1 MRAFPHE
8 HIGVAIITL
17 FHKPILVIQDPKMA
31 RDIFLTH
38 NAVLEKDDF
47 AYNMVYD
54 LLGDAFVQAKS
65 NETWK
70 LKRKICAHAFYKD
83 KI

>member
-1 MRAFPHE
+1 M
-8 HIGVAIITL
+8 V
-17 FHKPILVIQDPKMA
+17 

-38 NAVLEKDDF
+38 NAMLEKDDF

-83 KI
+83 KIEGMTEVMRNIVLDKVFQYKKIA